1 MEKKLKKSRM
11 GKLRFTALL
20 LMGLLLFSDESN
32 AQTTYSTE
40 GFNNSMSLFS
50 VTNGTAAYRTGNSGT
65 GDRPASSPYAFEGTH
80 GFSCVNTNI
89 TLQSLVIDT
98 RGICGASLTFDLAAF
113 SLGSTTNGLDG
124 ADEVRVDISPDNGAN
139 YYRTIDID
147 GNNNAFWSYSAT
159 GVASTAYDGN
169 ANTVTFAPAGG
180 GSRTTDGYSTV
191 QISNLPNVSQLIIRI
206 YLTTSAN
213 SEGWVI
219 DDFKIQG
226 NPPSAMSTTPATRC
240 TPGTLTLGATAS
252 GCGLTPTI
260 AWFANA
266 SGGSALQS
274 ATTNPSSY
282 TTPSLSSTTSYY
294 VEQQYAAGVG
304 IGTNTGNI
312 TTTGVGLAF
321 TAHTSFT
328 LNSVAMRIR
337 KNSAADGAM
346 TVLIKDNAGTVI
358 NTITLVIP
366 GAANNNNNNTY
377 NIGHTFIPGN
387 YTMEVSSMSAN
398 ITRVYF
404 TSGMAYPLHYGALSF
419 TGNVGNAANT
429 YNYFYD
435 WNISLPRQEVIA
447 TIGTNVNPSVSVSSS
462 DADNSICSGTSVT
475 FTASPTNG
483 GSAPAYQWKLNGNNV
498 GTNSA
503 TYTNGALANNDVVTV
518 VMTANNACQTSATA
532 NGNSITTT
540 VNTTVS
546 PSVSIVSN
554 DADNFIC
561 EGTMIVFTA
570 TPTNGGTSPVY
581 QWKINGM
588 DMGGNTSTFDTNVL
602 INGDVV
608 SVQMTT
614 NHLCQTQATSNSNS
628 LTISVG
634 LNTAPSVAISS
645 SDADNIVCQGSSV
658 TYTAI
663 PTNGGSAP
671 SYQWVLNGN
680 NVGTNSTTFSNAINS
695 NQTVSVIMTSNYECQ
710 TSSSATA
717 NALDVTAVS
726 NVNPSVTISSS
737 DNDNAIC
744 AGESVT
750 FTATP
755 TNGGPSPS
763 YQWKLNGANVGSN
776 STTYTNTTLPN
787 NGIVTVVMTANNT
800 CQTSANANG
809 NNISTG
815 VTNNVTPS
823 VSVSSTFVAN
833 AGNATWGFGTA
844 NSTAVANVTIS
855 ALSQN
860 NNFGT
865 NAILSGTSNSGGSY
879 TGASGGNNAQATT
892 INGGLNTNTST
903 YFQFTVTPSAAY
915 SFTLNNLSMGM
926 RSTGTGPTGYVLR
939 SSLDNY
945 ASNIFVGSITNNST
959 WTLKTHALSTGNVS
973 AIGQPVTYRIYGYG
987 GTGAT
992 INNANW
998 RIDDLV
1004 LSFVNS
1010 QSVCEG
1016 TNVTFTANPT
1026 NGGTTPIYQWTLNG
1040 SNVGSNATT
1049 YSNNNL
1055 VNGDVVAVS
1064 MTANNACQTASVVF
1078 SGNTSALLLENEAAS
1093 VSISSSNLNNIFCI
1107 GSSASFTATPT
1118 FGGNNPTYQWRI
1130 NGANVGTNSNVY
1142 SNATMNDND
1151 VVTVVMTSN
1160 RGCVTP
1166 AVATSDA
1173 ISVDIETSLLTTT
1186 GAANCGGGNLMVS
1199 AVSSCSFP
1207 GSSISWFTNAT
1218 GGTALASG
1226 SSYTAN
1232 YNASTIV
1239 YAQENFI
1246 GGETVYGNDNT
1257 GTANRG
1263 LQFTLF
1269 TDITLNSVNIESDGT
1284 ANITIQLWN
1293 AATNAPMVVNGNTY
1307 SATVP
1312 VVNGNNVE
1320 TLGWFIPAGVGYRLV
1335 VTNMGGR
1342 NLSRTPNFTFPESLP
1357 GVGSITGNVDTGG
1370 ADRYNFFYN
1379 WNYSTTRV
1387 PASVNITNPLVPSVS
1402 IASSDADNSICDGTS
1417 VTFTATPTNGGS
1429 TPVYQWK
1436 LNGTNVGTDAT
1447 TYTNASLSNNDVVTV
1462 VMTANN
1468 VCQTSSTANS
1478 NSISTAV
1485 LVNNNYYADVDGDT
1499 YGPAAS
1505 LVVTCIM
1512 PAGYTT
1518 ESGDC
1523 DDANAEAYPF
1533 NLEICNGIDDDCD
1546 GTNDNGISTYTFYAD
1561 QDGDGYGSN
1570 TSTIVA
1576 CDYVVGYLMT
1586 NGDCNDALATV
1597 NPQASELCST
1607 SYDDDC
1613 DGLINEV
1620 CNIVNDDPLFSTLII
1635 PSTSLVNCN
1644 TVTGNLGGASPSA
1657 QVGVETL
1664 TGSAPDTWYYFTASS
1679 PGVTIRCIPTND
1691 VRLELRSGAGLLLKS
1706 TNAVSGIGDEYLNF
1720 GELTVGGQYYVRV
1733 MQMDSPTLGGSFT
1746 LCTRRVSSSG
1756 NLNYTNS
1763 ILYDSGCDIVYASN
1777 ITGSTS
1783 CSIQLTPISPAGGPV
1798 LTGNGASIPLS
1809 NFTGANGEKFQYNT
1823 TYQATI
1829 TLGFVLPLGNGG
1841 TEVVSV
1847 PRVSTNN
1854 LVVQQ
1859 HLELDLGS
1867 VHACP
1872 SRVTIG
1878 GTVRA
1883 NIWLCDAVRY
1893 QWKFE
1898 KTVNGILQLVNGNP
1912 VVIEVYGPLGTR
1924 DFVPSALMG
1933 FTAGSEWRVQV
1944 RPIFANNVVGDYGTN
1959 YQCMKFKGTAASM
1972 PTVEEEDDLFK
1983 DLNQDEALSLVLF
1996 PNPSGRSSVN
2006 VIWNAQESEDV
2017 QIIVR
2022 DMQGRMVQNIEHI
2035 QGNQTLINGSELS
2048 SGLYW
2053 VEWHS
2058 GAHTQ
2063 RLRWMIQ

>member
-1 MEKKLKKSRM
+1 MNLTMFKWVM
-11 GKLRFTALL
+11 VALGML
-20 LMGLLLFSDESN
+20 VFSN
-32 AQTTYSTE
+32 AAFAQVTYYSE
-40 GFNNSMSLFS
+40 GFNNGLSMFS

-89 TLQSLVIDT
+89 TLQSSVINT
-98 RGICGASLTFDLAAF
+98 QGICGASLSFDLAAF
-113 SLGSTTNGLDG
+113 SLGTTGNGVDA
-124 ADEVRVDISPDNGAN
+124 ADLVRVDISPDNGAN
-139 YYRTIDID
+139 YYRTLDVN
-147 GNNNAFWSYSAT
+147 GNNNAYWAFSAT

-226 NPPSAMSTTPATRC
+226 NPPSAMSTSPATRC

-266 SGGSALQS
+266 SGGSALPS

-304 IGTNTGNI
+304 VGTNSGNI
-312 TTTGVGLAF
+312 ISTGVGLAF
-321 TAHTSFT
+321 TAHTAFT
-328 LNSVAMRIR
+328 LNSVVMRIR
-337 KNSAADGAM
+337 KNSATDGAM
-346 TVLIKDNAGTVI
+346 TVLIKDNAGAVI
-358 NTITLVIP
+358 NTINLVIP

-377 NIGHTFIPGN
+377 NIGHTFTPGN

-404 TSGMAYPLHYGALSF
+404 TSGMAYPLHYGALSI
-419 TGNVGNAANT
+419 TGNVGNAAST

-435 WNISLPRQEVIA
+435 WSISLPRQEVIA
-447 TIGTNVNPSVSVSSS
+447 TIGTNVTPSVSVSSS

-475 FTASPTNG
+475 FTATPTNG

-518 VMTANNACQTSATA
+518 VMTANNACQTSATV

-588 DMGGNTSTFDTNVL
+588 DMGSNTSTFDTNVL

-614 NHLCQTQATSNSNS
+614 NHLCQTQATSNSNA

-634 LNTAPSVAISS
+634 LNSAPSVAIGS
-645 SDADNIVCQGSSV
+645 SDGDNVVCQGSSV

-663 PTNGGSAP
+663 PTNGGSSP
-671 SYQWVLNGN
+671 SFQWILNGN
-680 NVGTNSTTFSNAINS
+680 NIGTNAPTFSNAVNS

-710 TSSSATA
+710 TSSTATA
-717 NALDVTAVS
+717 NSLDVTVVS
-726 NVNPSVTISSS
+726 NVSPSVSVSSS
-737 DNDNAIC
+737 DTDNAIC

-763 YQWKLNGANVGSN
+763 YQWKLNGANVGTN
-776 STTYTNTTLPN
+776 SATYTTTTLPN

-809 NNISTG
+809 NNISTS
-815 VTNNVTPS
+815 VTNNVTPA
-823 VSVSSTFVAN
+823 VTVSSSFATN
-833 AGNATWGFGTA
+833 SGNATWA
-844 NSTAVANVTIS
+844 MNSPNSTNVANIT
-855 ALSQN
+855 LSTLTQN

-865 NAILSGTSNSGGSY
+865 TTMLSNVANSTGY
-879 TGASGGNNAQATT
+879 TGASGGNNAAAAAN
-892 INGGLNTNTST
+892 NGSLNTATST
-903 YFQFTVTPSAAY
+903 YFQFTVTPGASY
-915 SFTLNNLSMGM
+915 SFALNNLSMGM
-926 RSTGTGPTGYVLR
+926 RSTGTGPTAYVLR

-945 ASNIFVGSITNNST
+945 ASDIFVGSVATNST
-959 WTLKTHALSTGNVS
+959 WSLKTHVLSTGNVS
-973 AIGQPVTYRIYGYG
+973 AIGQAVTYRIYGYG
-987 GTGAT
+987 GSGAT

-1010 QSVCEG
+1010 QSVCDG
-1016 TNVTFTANPT
+1016 SHVTFTANPT
-1026 NGGTTPIYQWTLNG
+1026 NGGSSPI
-1040 SNVGSNATT
+1040 
-1049 YSNNNL
+1049 
-1055 VNGDVVAVS
+1055 
-1064 MTANNACQTASVVF
+1064 
-1078 SGNTSALLLENEAAS
+1078 
-1093 VSISSSNLNNIFCI
+1093 
-1107 GSSASFTATPT
+1107 
-1118 FGGNNPTYQWRI
+1118 
-1130 NGANVGTNSNVY
+1130 
-1142 SNATMNDND
+1142 
-1151 VVTVVMTSN
+1151 
-1160 RGCVTP
+1160 
-1166 AVATSDA
+1166 
-1173 ISVDIETSLLTTT
+1173 
-1186 GAANCGGGNLMVS
+1186 
-1199 AVSSCSFP
+1199 
-1207 GSSISWFTNAT
+1207 
-1218 GGTALASG
+1218 
-1226 SSYTAN
+1226 
-1232 YNASTIV
+1232 
-1239 YAQENFI
+1239 
-1246 GGETVYGNDNT
+1246 
-1257 GTANRG
+1257 
-1263 LQFTLF
+1263 
-1269 TDITLNSVNIESDGT
+1269 
-1284 ANITIQLWN
+1284 
-1293 AATNAPMVVNGNTY
+1293 
-1307 SATVP
+1307 
-1312 VVNGNNVE
+1312 
-1320 TLGWFIPAGVGYRLV
+1320 
-1335 VTNMGGR
+1335 
-1342 NLSRTPNFTFPESLP
+1342 
-1357 GVGSITGNVDTGG
+1357 
-1370 ADRYNFFYN
+1370 
-1379 WNYSTTRV
+1379 
-1387 PASVNITNPLVPSVS
+1387 
-1402 IASSDADNSICDGTS
+1402 
-1417 VTFTATPTNGGS
+1417 
-1429 TPVYQWK
+1429 YQWK

-1447 TYTNASLSNNDVVTV
+1447 TYTNASLANSDVVTVVMTANNACQTSSTANGNNITTTVVTNVTPSVVVSSSDADNSICSGTSVTFTATPTNGGSTPAYQWKLNGTNVGSDATTYINASLANNDVVTV

-1468 VCQTSSTANS
+1468 VCQTATTANG
-1478 NSISTAV
+1478 NSISTSV
-1485 LVNNNYYADVDGDT
+1485 LANNNYYADADGDT

-1518 ESGDC
+1518 ELGDC
-1523 DDANAEAYPF
+1523 DDANSEAYPF
-1533 NLEICNGIDDDCD
+1533 NLEICNGNDDDCD
-1546 GTNDNGISTYTFYAD
+1546 GTADNGISTFTFYAD

-1570 TSTIVA
+1570 SATIVS
-1576 CDYVVGYLMT
+1576 CDLVAGYLMT
-1586 NGDCNDALATV
+1586 NGDCNDALSTV

-1620 CNIVNDDPLFSTLII
+1620 CNVVNDDPLFSNLII
-1635 PSTSLVNCN
+1635 PSISLLTCN
-1644 TVTGNLGGASPSA
+1644 TVTGNLVGASPSA

-1664 TGSAPDTWYYFTASS
+1664 TGTAPDTWYYFTATS

-1691 VRLELRSGAGLLLKS
+1691 VKLELRTGAGLLVKS
-1706 TNAVSGIGDEYLNF
+1706 ANAVNGIGDEYLNY

-1733 MQMDSPTLGGSFT
+1733 MQMDSPTLGGTFT
-1746 LCTRRVSSSG
+1746 LCSRRIASSG
-1756 NLNYTNS
+1756 SLNYTNS
-1763 ILYDSGCDIVYASN
+1763 ILYDSGCDVVYASN

-1798 LTGNGASIPLS
+1798 LTGIGSAIPLS
-1809 NFTGANGEKFQYNT
+1809 NFNGPNGEKFQYNT
-1823 TYQATI
+1823 TYQAII
-1829 TLGFVLPLGNGG
+1829 TLGFVLPVGNGG
-1841 TEVVSV
+1841 TEVINV
-1847 PRVSTNN
+1847 PRVSDNN

-1859 HLELDLGS
+1859 HMELDLGS

-1872 SRVTIG
+1872 ARVSIG

-1924 DFVPSALMG
+1924 DFIPTANMG

-1944 RPIFANNVVGDYGTN
+1944 RPVFANGVVGSYGTN
-1959 YQCMKFKGTAASM
+1959 YQCMKFKGTAAAM
-1972 PTVEEEDDLFK
+1972 PTVEDESDLEK
-1983 DLNQDEALSLVLF
+1983 VLDNLNDVALMLY
-1996 PNPSGRSSVN
+1996 PNPSGKTSVN
-2006 VIWNAQESEDV
+2006 VIWNDDESADV
-2017 QIIVR
+2017 QLIVR
-2022 DMQGRMVQNIEHI
+2022 DMQGRVVQNIEHI
-2035 QGNQTLINGSELS
+2035 QGNQFVINGSDLS
-2048 SGLYW
+2048 GGMYW

-2058 GAHTQ
+2058 GANTQ